1 MLWYGKLCA
10 RCAENVH
17 ALRFVIVASRTTNEQ
32 KLIPKD
38 LDDSMKNG
46 HRGQISCRIA
56 NAQRNAHQAIAHALA
71 TIPTTYTDY
80 FIVIILCS
88 RCMSVALFLLVPESD
103 VLIYFSLHFC
113 KK

>member
-46 HRGQISCRIA
+46 HQGQISCRIA

-71 TIPTTYTDY
+71 TIPTTYTYY
-80 FIVIILCS
+80 FIVTMLRQDS
-88 RCMSVALFLLVPESD
+88 LAEWSKALA
-103 VLIYFSLHFC
+103 
-113 KK
+113 